1 MCNDKARRRREKGTE
16 EIVDIIFNIETL
28 YINI

>member
-1 MCNDKARRRREKGTE
+1 MCNENARRRREKGTE
-16 EIVDIIFNIETL
+16 EIFDTIFNIDTL